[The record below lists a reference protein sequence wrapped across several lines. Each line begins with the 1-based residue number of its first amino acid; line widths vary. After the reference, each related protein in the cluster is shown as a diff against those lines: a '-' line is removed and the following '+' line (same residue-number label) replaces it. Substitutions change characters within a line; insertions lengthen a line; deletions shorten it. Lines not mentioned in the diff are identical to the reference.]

1 MREDILK
8 AIEELGFITPTPI
21 QEKTLPFILNSQKD
35 VIALAQT
42 GTGKTAAFGLPVI
55 HHIDEHDKKV
65 QALVLCP
72 TRELCMQITNDLTM
86 YSKYIKGLYVVP
98 VYGGSSIDKQISALI
113 KGGQIVVG
121 TPGRVLDLVKRKKLR
136 LETIKYLVLDE
147 ADEMLNMGFKEDLDA
162 ILSQTPEGRQSM
174 LFSATMPKEI
184 SNLAKRYMQNAEE
197 ISVGKKNAGAEN
209 VQHHYYV
216 VQASNRYL
224 ALKRIMDFYPNIY
237 GIVFCRTRQETKD
250 VAEKLMQDGYNA
262 DALHGDLSQAQRD
275 YVMSRFR
282 NKSLHMLVATDV
294 AARGLDVNDLTH
306 IINYN
311 LPDELEA
318 YIHRS
323 GRTGRAGK
331 HGISIT
337 IIHGRE
343 TSKISQLEKK
353 VGKPFEH
360 KKVPIG
366 EEVCEKQLFYLIDK
380 VEWVE
385 VDESTIEKY
394 LDIIYKKLA
403 WLPREELIKRFV
415 SVEFN
420 RFLSYYK
427 NAPDLNIGV
436 QKSQEKPKR
445 TIDMNFTRFHINL
458 GTNDKVSVID
468 LISLINRH
476 TGDQSIEIGKI
487 DLMKKF
493 SFFEVD
499 KSYES
504 TILEAFKDVTRD
516 GIKVIVEVSKEREES
531 SESGNFRPERKSG
544 KNRQERR
551 RNDDNWSSRRSSDE
565 GRPARKTDNYRSAR
579 KNDDARPA
587 RKSDENRTERKSD
600 DSRPARKTDSYRSAR
615 KSDDARPPRKY
626 DENRTER
633 KSDGSSPARKTSE
646 RGGKPDWVKS
656 SWGGKPDRKK
666 QKDKNKGKRKY

>member
-1 MREDILK
+1 LVVDFPGANKLSFMNTFQESGLREDIIK
-8 AIEELGFITPTPI
+8 AIGELGFEKPTPI
-21 QEKTLPFILNSQKD
+21 QEQTIPFILNSEMD
-35 VIALAQT
+35 IIALAQT

-55 HHIDEHDKKV
+55 HHIEEHDKKV

-72 TRELCMQITNDLTM
+72 TRELCMQITNDLTLF
-86 YSKYIKGLYVVP
+86 SKYIKGLYVVP
-98 VYGGSSIDKQISALI
+98 VYGGSSIDKQISALVR
-113 KGGQIVVG
+113 GGQIVVG

-184 SNLAKRYMQNAEE
+184 ASLAKRYMQNAKE

-250 VAEKLMQDGYNA
+250 VAEKLMQDDYNA

-311 LPDELEA
+311 LPDELDA

-331 HGISIT
+331 HGVSVT

-343 TSKISQLEKK
+343 TNKIAQLEKK
-353 VGKPFEH
+353 VGKQFEH
-360 KKVPIG
+360 KKVPNG
-366 EEVCEKQLFYLIDK
+366 EEVCEKQLFHLIDK

-385 VDESTIEKY
+385 IDESTIETY
-394 LDIIYKKLA
+394 LDIINKKLA
-403 WLPREELIKRFV
+403 WLSREELIKRFV

-427 NAPDLNIGV
+427 NAPDLNV
-436 QKSQEKPKR
+436 SASKPREKQERNKR
-445 TIDMNFTRFHINL
+445 RSDVNFTRFHINL
-458 GTNDKVSVID
+458 GSRDRLSVVD
-468 LISLINRH
+468 LISLINKN

-487 DLMKKF
+487 EILKKF
-493 SFFEVD
+493 SFFELD
-499 KSYES
+499 KSHEMS
-504 TILEAFKDVTRD
+504 IIEGFKNVTRD
-516 GIKVIVEVSKEREES
+516 GVEVKIEVSREKPGD
-531 SESGNFRPERKSG
+531 SEN
-544 KNRQERR
+544 
-551 RNDDNWSSRRSSDE
+551 RRS
-565 GRPARKTDNYRSAR
+565 
-579 KNDDARPA
+579 
-587 RKSDENRTERKSD
+587 ERKSD
-600 DSRPARKTDSYRSAR
+600 SFRPEKRKSERSRP
-615 KSDDARPPRKY
+615 
-626 DENRTER
+626 
-633 KSDGSSPARKTSE
+633 E
-646 RGGKPDWVKS
+646 RGRSEKKS
-656 SWGGKPDRKK
+656 SGRGKGGWDKPGFGKK
-666 QKDKNKGKRKY
+666 KDSSKGKKKYR